1 MSRKDQ
7 FWEEDEENA
16 QMSEEQAEAILEA
29 SQKEESV
36 AESEEYAEVDDEE
49 IALTEE
55 EAEEAD
61 QAYDASV
68 MADARLRLEQGRLY
82 EMLLEHSLFKDVDAD
97 ARAIKNVEREIK
109 AYIRERLEIL
119 VGLKV
124 DKAKQ
129 VSGNAGQFTD
139 LEVDMLKQLIGR
151 VLKKEGISPVQAPPT
166 SKDRAKPVQSI
177 SPLQGNKPAP
187 TRPVTTSQKAPVK
200 VPVKAAP
207 VPAKKVVEKPLAK
220 SPRDMTAR
228 ELAEFAKRRQSNY
241 KVADGGNTVKRL
253 PMPDAG
259 QRSAHLSNMHSGAN
273 TSTSGMNM
281 NKILGAI
288 GANPGIQDVGNP
300 ADY

>member
-1 MSRKDQ
+1 MKTILSRCAVWLQLTLLNLSKRFVVISHQGVTTMSRKDQ

-129 VSGNAGQFTD
+129 VSGNAGQFKKS
-139 LEVDMLKQLIGR
+139 VFS
-151 VLKKEGISPVQAPPT
+151 VL
-166 SKDRAKPVQSI
+166 
-177 SPLQGNKPAP
+177 
-187 TRPVTTSQKAPVK
+187 
-200 VPVKAAP
+200 
-207 VPAKKVVEKPLAK
+207 
-220 SPRDMTAR
+220 
-228 ELAEFAKRRQSNY
+228 
-241 KVADGGNTVKRL
+241 
-253 PMPDAG
+253 
-259 QRSAHLSNMHSGAN
+259 
-273 TSTSGMNM
+273 
-281 NKILGAI
+281 
-288 GANPGIQDVGNP
+288 
-300 ADY
+300 